1 MAREKRVPHHAV
13 LVRFS
18 ACTERDT
25 MALEHPRLLAA
36 SLTAAILGTSCST
49 PSDSS
54 NRPTDESVK
63 PEPTAAGNGSGATQD
78 PQSPQDQVAEERRA
92 ALVAKYLENAES
104 LRANGNLAAAK
115 SELLKAKD
123 YAPTNERV
131 RGLLAAV
138 QAELGEAPGLVTNF
152 IDEQMA
158 LARIGE
164 ERARTSVATQL
175 QKAQSYAGEKNFAGA
190 LEELRQAALTIELKD
205 QVDWM
210 DLPQKVAA
218 AKTETEK
225 LYDQQQR
232 ASQSAENQKL
242 AERLRQEYEETEA
255 RRRAQVDNL
264 LLESQAAFENRRFAY
279 AQELSEKAMALDP
292 NSAIAY
298 EMHNA
303 SVKAARD
310 GANDDYYR
318 ERAKRIRDMLEAAE
332 ELKIPQTSVL
342 EMDMPTWERARGRA
356 ARNATT
362 AVMDPMDSAVW
373 NQVRTAQVGKLTYTE
388 ETGAYTEV
396 VKNLNLISGVQIIV
410 TPEAR
415 EVINT
420 ENLKIVIELVGSM
433 TLRDFLNHMC
443 AGSTNLAWTVKNGVV
458 ILGTKSQA
466 AGTITTEIYPVKDL
480 VFKRTQFLPPKIRD
494 IPGDGSDD
502 TPRTGGEGEDPVSF
516 IEIADLV
523 NNVKEA
529 TDPKYWET
537 DGVEVRSEDS
547 GFLAVKASPE
557 MQKQVQLVLSDMRR
571 FATPIV
577 TIDSKFLTISHNF
590 MQEVGVDFR
599 GLGGSGSKGST
610 VALDDLSNGLQ
621 SNSSRGLD
629 NGGTGDPAANPLAG
643 AFYND
648 GGDGDIRARTE
659 NYFTSDLSRVLAP
672 TGGLTAGWT
681 WLDDTQVS
689 MILRAVEKQQDVEMV
704 NSQILSVLNRERG
717 HVAVINQTA
726 YVRDFDVEVAQ
737 AAFIADPKVDVIQ
750 DGIVLDVQP
759 VIQHD
764 RKYIILNL
772 NPTVAELTRPIPTF
786 TTSLAGSTLPVTLQ
800 LPNLTVT
807 NFSTTAKVPDG
818 GTVLLGGL
826 RQTLTKE
833 RRAEVPL
840 LARLPLISFLFK
852 QEGSA
857 DENRSLM
864 VMVRAQ
870 ITDVVDQMKR

>member
-1 MAREKRVPHHAV
+1 
-13 LVRFS
+13 
-18 ACTERDT
+18 

-54 NRPTDESVK
+54 NRSTDEVK
-63 PEPTAAGNGSGATQD
+63 PTPSAAGGGASGGNSQD
-78 PQSPQDQVAEERRA
+78 PQDKVALERRA
-92 ALVAKYLENAES
+92 ALVAKYIENAES

-131 RGLLAAV
+131 RSLLSAV
-138 QAELGEAPGLVTNF
+138 QAELGEAAGVVNTY

-175 QKAQSYAGEKNFAGA
+175 QKAQGYASEKNFAGA
-190 LEELRQAALTIELKD
+190 LEEIRQAALTIELKD
-205 QVDWM
+205 QVDWK
-210 DLPQKVAA
+210 DLPQQVAA
-218 AKTETEK
+218 AKTEVEK

-232 ASQSAENQKL
+232 ASQAAENQQL
-242 AERLRQEYEETEA
+242 AEKLRTEYEEAEA

-264 LLESQAAFENRRFAY
+264 LFESQKAYESRRFTY
-279 AQELSEKAMALDP
+279 AQELSEKALALDP

-310 GANDDYYR
+310 GENNGYYH

-332 ELKIPQTSVL
+332 EMKIPQTNVL
-342 EMDMPTWERARGRA
+342 EMDMKTWDIARGRA
-356 ARNATT
+356 ARNASTT
-362 AVMDPMDSAVW
+362 VLDPVDAAVW
-373 NQVRTAQVGKLTYTE
+373 NQVRTSAVGKLTYTE
-388 ETGAYTEV
+388 ETGAYLEV
-396 VKNLNLISGVQIIV
+396 VKNLNLMTGVQIIT

-420 ENLKIVIELVGSM
+420 ESLKIVIEIVGSM

-443 AGSTNLAWTVKNGVV
+443 DKSTNLAWTVKNGVV

-494 IPGDGSDD
+494 IPGEGSDD
-502 TPRTGGEGEDPVSF
+502 VPRTGGEGEDPVSF

-557 MQKQVQLVLSDMRR
+557 MQKQVQQVLSDMRR

-599 GLGGSGSKGST
+599 GLGGSGNKGDT
-610 VALDDLSNGLQ
+610 VTLDDLTNGLQ

-629 NGGTGDPAANPLAG
+629 NGGTGDPAANPTVG
-643 AFYND
+643 AFFND
-648 GGDGDIRARTE
+648 GGDGDFRGRTE
-659 NYFTSDLSRVLAP
+659 NYFASDLSRVLSP